1 MFNSMIEKRET
12 EVAVLEKR
20 IADLREY
27 DKVCKERK
35 EQLSDT
41 AETLKGVL
49 AQSKISDIS
58 LRMFVKQVKVHQ
70 NEDKSLELTFELN
83 GSFEDSATAFIGEEN
98 ETGILIDYNAPEG
111 FYKDMFGIDVS

>member
-1 MFNSMIEKRET
+1 MPGHARST
-12 EVAVLEKR
+12 AG
-20 IADLREY
+20 
-27 DKVCKERK
+27 K

-58 LRMFVKQVKVHQ
+58 LRMFVKQVRVHQ

-83 GSFEDSATAFIGEEN
+83 GSFEDSVAAFVGEEN
-98 ETGILIDYNAPEG
+98 ETEILIDYNAPEG